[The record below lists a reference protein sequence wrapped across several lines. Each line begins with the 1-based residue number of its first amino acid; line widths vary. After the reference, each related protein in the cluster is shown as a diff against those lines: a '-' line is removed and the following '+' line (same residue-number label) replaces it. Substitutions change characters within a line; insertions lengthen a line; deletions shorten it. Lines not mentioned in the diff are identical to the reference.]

1 MLCVR
6 GNRTGRCNRLQAQ
19 SLRFYPLNRYH
30 RAVLTEELA
39 NEPYPV
45 ILGCRGV
52 LVADGGMFHRIT
64 GNLPPGDP
72 VLRIRRGVA
81 ASSV

>member
-52 LVADGGMFHRIT
+52 LVADGGMFH
-64 GNLPPGDP
+64 PPW
-72 VLRIRRGVA
+72 RGREFGMTVQLEGRA
-81 ASSV
+81 RVGS